1 MARHDSVWPKST
13 QNHGLW
19 SISFL
24 TAYFLKSQPTF
35 ISLFR
40 NLVTFCSPRFQN
52 HTCRLRLR
60 NRSLWFASCTQIS
73 ALQCW
78 NRSTARCNGSISQ
91 CCDFRIAVRR
101 CCCDFEITVVWFRN
115 RSGMISKSQWYD
127 FGNAVVWFRN
137 RSGMIPKST
146 YGDVAVISESQCY
159 DFETAHIYE
168 ISNT

>member
-1 MARHDSVWPKST
+1 MIEIMARHDSVWPKST
-13 QNHGLW
+13 QNRGLW

-115 RSGMISKSQWYD
+115 RSGMI
-127 FGNAVVWFRN
+127 
-137 RSGMIPKST
+137 PKST

-159 DFETAHIYE
+159 DFETAHIYD
-168 ISNT
+168 IWYIYHI